1 MEPEVTRL
9 ATYLASL
16 GVAGLTHTDRT
27 YLAHSIGVYRRLK
40 KWKCGEDICRAG
52 FFHSIYGT
60 EQFQDFALPLGRRAE
75 LRSFIGEQAETIVF
89 ANCFMDRNT
98 LDAQIGKPFGP
109 YTLSHRV
116 TGHAISLS
124 KAEFDD
130 LVCVHLCDR
139 LETLPRSRNWDYR
152 RAAYRQMAE
161 RLGGVALAD
170 YRSVLALEPR
180 KRFQNVGS
188 SGIRW
193 ATRWVATLGRRI
205 FD

>member
-1 MEPEVTRL
+1 MEPEVKRL

-27 YLAHSIGVYRRLK
+27 YLAHSIGVYRGLK
-40 KWKCGEDICRAG
+40 RWTCGEDICRAG

-60 EQFQDFALPLGRRAE
+60 QQFRDFALPLGRRAE
-75 LRSFIGEQAETIVF
+75 LRSFIGEHAETIVF
-89 ANCFMDRNT
+89 ANCFMDRDT
-98 LDAQIGKPFGP
+98 LDAQIGKPIGP
-109 YTLSHRV
+109 YTLINRV
-116 TGHAISLS
+116 TGDAISLS

-139 LETLPRSRNWDYR
+139 LETLPRARNWNYR

-170 YRSVLALEPR
+170 YRSVLALESR
-180 KRFQNVGS
+180 KRFRNLGS

-193 ATRWVATLGRRI
+193 ATRWVATLRRRI
-205 FD
+205 LE

>member
-1 MEPEVTRL
+1 
-9 ATYLASL
+9 
-16 GVAGLTHTDRT
+16 
-27 YLAHSIGVYRRLK
+27 
-40 KWKCGEDICRAG
+40 
-52 FFHSIYGT
+52 
-60 EQFQDFALPLGRRAE
+60 
-75 LRSFIGEQAETIVF
+75 
-89 ANCFMDRNT
+89 
-98 LDAQIGKPFGP
+98 
-109 YTLSHRV
+109 V
-116 TGHAISLS
+116 TGHARSLS

-170 YRSVLALEPR
+170 YRSILALEPR